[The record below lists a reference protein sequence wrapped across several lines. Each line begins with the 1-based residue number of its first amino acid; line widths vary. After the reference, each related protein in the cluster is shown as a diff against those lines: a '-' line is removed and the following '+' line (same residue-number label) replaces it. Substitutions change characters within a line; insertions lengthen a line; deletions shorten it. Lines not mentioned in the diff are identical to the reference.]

1 MTIST
6 ISTKGQITLPAEMR
20 RKLKIRPKDRVIL
33 EIAGD
38 SILIKK
44 AHDFFELEGFLG
56 PAKPAEEERKQ
67 MQHAI
72 AKHGD
77 SGDNE

>member
-1 MTIST
+1 VAIST

-20 RKLKIRPKDRVIL
+20 RKLKIKPKDRVIL
-33 EIAGD
+33 EMAGD

-56 PAKPAEEERKQ
+56 PAKSAEEEREQ
-67 MQHAI
+67 MQRAVARHRS
-72 AKHGD
+72 G
-77 SGDNE
+77 GDNE